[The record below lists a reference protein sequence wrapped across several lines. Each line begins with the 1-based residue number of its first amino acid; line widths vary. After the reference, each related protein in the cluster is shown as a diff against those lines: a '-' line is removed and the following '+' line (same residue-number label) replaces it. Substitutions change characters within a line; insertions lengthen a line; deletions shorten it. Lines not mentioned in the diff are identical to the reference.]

1 MQTVE
6 EFLAYSVHLE
16 REAAARFGELADAM
30 ESGGNREVARLFRRL
45 AHYSKLHLEMA
56 TARSGFREMPE
67 MKPEDFVWP
76 DLESPEAAAVWGA
89 DPMLGREEALQ
100 IALAAETAGHTYY
113 KAVLDT
119 TDDPEIKALAAEFV
133 AEEQE
138 HVTELK
144 KWLAASRAGE
154 PLPAE
159 G

>member
-6 EFLAYSVHLE
+6 KFLAHSVHLE
-16 REAAARFGELADAM
+16 REAATRFGELADAM
-30 ESGGNREVARLFRRL
+30 DSGGNREVARLFRRL
-45 AHYSKLHLEMA
+45 AHYSKLHLELA
-56 TARSGFREMPE
+56 TARSGFRDMPE
-67 MKPEDFVWP
+67 MQPEDYVWP
-76 DLESPEAAAVWGA
+76 DLESPESAAVWGA

-100 IALAAETAGHTYY
+100 IALAAETAGYNYY
-113 KAVLDT
+113 KSVLDA
-119 TDDPEIKALAAEFV
+119 TDDPEVKALAIEFV

-138 HVTELK
+138 HVSELK

>member
-16 REAAARFGELADAM
+16 AEAAARFGELADAM
-30 ESGGNREVARLFRRL
+30 ESGGNREVSRLFRRL
-45 AHYSKLHLEMA
+45 AHYSKLHLETA
-56 TARSGFREMPE
+56 KARSGFRDMPE
-67 MKPEDFVWP
+67 MKPEDFIWP

-100 IALAAETAGHTYY
+100 IALAAETAGYSYY

-119 TDDPEIKALAAEFV
+119 TDDPEIKALATEFV

-138 HVTELK
+138 HVSELK